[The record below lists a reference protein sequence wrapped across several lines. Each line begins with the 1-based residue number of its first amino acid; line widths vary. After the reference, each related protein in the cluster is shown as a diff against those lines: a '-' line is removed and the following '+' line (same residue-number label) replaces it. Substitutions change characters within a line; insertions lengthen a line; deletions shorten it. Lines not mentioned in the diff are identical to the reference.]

1 MRSPWV
7 SVLAGPK
14 YDLDALKSIS
24 MGSVTDGAPKCG
36 IMGPTSV
43 GTCMV
48 QPNPCCTWVVAV
60 EAFKAMPN
68 MVVKVLYG
76 TGDGAGDGEPGGHGI

>member
-1 MRSPWV
+1 
-7 SVLAGPK
+7 
-14 YDLDALKSIS
+14 
-24 MGSVTDGAPKCG
+24 
-36 IMGPTSV
+36 
-43 GTCMV
+43 MV